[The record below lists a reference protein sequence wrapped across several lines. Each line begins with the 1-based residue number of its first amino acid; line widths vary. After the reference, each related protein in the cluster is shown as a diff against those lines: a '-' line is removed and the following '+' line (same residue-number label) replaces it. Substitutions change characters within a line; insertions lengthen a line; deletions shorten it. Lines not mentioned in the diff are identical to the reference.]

1 MTSPRTETTDRPD
14 DSEKESKGTTLS
26 PVQLTAGAL
35 SAVSTAVVA
44 SFFGVAGTLIGTA
57 LASVISTVSAT
68 LYSSSLQRT
77 NERLRRVREGLTE
90 RQPRVENH
98 GAAEPA
104 TTRMLPANLDPRR
117 APAPRPRPRWGRVAA
132 YAVGVFAI
140 ALGILTGVEVIGQQP
155 VSALVGASQTTGTT
169 TLGALTNAASQRD
182 STPSTPSSPTT
193 SSTSAPTSPSDGE
206 STEEETEKGTES
218 DSDESAPATPTS
230 TSPGSSEEPD
240 EDSSTTPTQSSAES
254 PETSSDPEQG
264 DESTP

>member
-68 LYSSSLQRT
+68 LYSSSLQKT

-90 RQPRVENH
+90 RQPRVTDQ

-104 TTRMLPANLDPRR
+104 TTRMLPADLDPRR

-140 ALGILTGVEVIGQQP
+140 AMGILTGVEVIGQQP

-182 STPSTPSSPTT
+182 STPSTPSAPTT
-193 SSTSAPTSPSDGE
+193 SSTSAPTSSDGE
-206 STEEETEKGTES
+206 STEEETEKETES

-254 PETSSDPEQG
+254 PETSSAPEQG
-264 DESTP
+264 AESTP

>member
-1 MTSPRTETTDRPD
+1 MTSQRTETTDRPD

-68 LYSSSLQRT
+68 LYSNSLQKT

-90 RQPRVENH
+90 RQPRVTDA
-98 GAAEPA
+98 GAAAPA
-104 TTRMLPANLDPRR
+104 TRVLPASLDPRR
-117 APAPRPRPRWGRVAA
+117 APAPRRRPRWGRVAA

-140 ALGILTGVEVIGQQP
+140 AMGIVTGVELIGQQP
-155 VSALVGASQTTGTT
+155 VSALVGASQTSGTT

-206 STEEETEKGTES
+206 STEEETESDGGES
-218 DSDESAPATPTS
+218 GPTTPTS
-230 TSPGSSEEPD
+230 SSPESSEEPD
-240 EDSSTTPTQSSAES
+240 EDSSTTPAPSSVES
-254 PETSSDPEQG
+254 PETFSEPEEG
-264 DESTP
+264 AESTP